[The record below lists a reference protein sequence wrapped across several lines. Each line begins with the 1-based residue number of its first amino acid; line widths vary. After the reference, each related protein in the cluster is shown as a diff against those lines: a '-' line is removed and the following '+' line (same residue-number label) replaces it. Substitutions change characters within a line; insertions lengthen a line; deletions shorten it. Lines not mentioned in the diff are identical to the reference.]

1 MKSVMTLYCIA
12 DEAGFRL
19 LRGQG
24 SEIKEFLA
32 AKSGDFDDV
41 EHEFAKTGGSRSG
54 RGGDISF
61 GHAKTTKAEIE
72 RPRLARHVIRAL
84 EVEWAKAACDR
95 IVLTAGPKML
105 GALRNAMPD
114 ALAAHVTDLAKDLSD
129 VPAHELYQH
138 LKGVSQV

>member
-1 MKSVMTLYCIA
+1 MKPLTTLYCIA

-24 SEIKEFLA
+24 SEIVELLG

-41 EHEFAKTGGSRSG
+41 EHEFDKTGGNRAGSG
-54 RGGDISF
+54 EVTF
-61 GHAKTTKAEIE
+61 GHARTTKAEIE

-84 EVEWAKAACDR
+84 EAEWAKAACDR

-105 GALRNAMPD
+105 GALRDAMPD

-138 LKGVSQV
+138 FKGVSQV

>member
-1 MKSVMTLYCIA
+1 MKPLTTLYCIA

-24 SEIKEFLA
+24 SEIVELLG

-41 EHEFAKTGGSRSG
+41 EYEFDKTGGNRAGSG
-54 RGGDISF
+54 DVTF
-61 GHAKTTKAEIE
+61 GHARTTKAEIE

-84 EVEWAKAACDR
+84 EAEWAKAACDR

-105 GALRNAMPD
+105 GALRDALPN

-129 VPAHELYQH
+129 VPDHELYQH